1 MVAEPVVNQP
11 STSTNQIKKLKSE
24 IGSLKGRF
32 EEIKKQV
39 EQKTKYLKYGA
50 SGEIPEKPFYILI
63 KRKSGDWFLFGKYNT
78 EQEYKDAINKIK
90 SEKGRRHSNVSD
102 YYVTFSEKEVERF
115 LKGSRYKEKQYHE
128 KIKKEISRLPTTRWS
143 ENVREGLKVPEEKT
157 ISKEVAEYSGYSGK
171 PSGMMPRMSVGVWG
185 SISQPRKTNLP
196 SFGALGRTRQPTKIK
211 KTIIDHD
218 EFKELLD
225 QGYSRDELESQ
236 GIVDKFSRYY
246 QEKSVFPGA
255 VAYKPVSMN
264 QVFTRVTP
272 PKTPYQRRVER
283 GEKWQGFRPIPIQN
297 TMFRPFTIGMI
308 DPVTGE
314 RTTTYKPR
322 KYSLW

>member
-1 MVAEPVVNQP
+1 MVDEPVVNQP

-24 IGSLKGRF
+24 IGNLKGRF
-32 EEIKKQV
+32 TEIKKQV

-50 SGEIPEKPFYILI
+50 SGEIPEKPFYILV

-102 YYVTFSEKEVERF
+102 YYVTYSEKEVERF

-128 KIKKEISRLPTTRWS
+128 KIQKEISRLPTTRWS

-157 ISKEVAEYSGYSGK
+157 ISKEISQYSGYSGK
-171 PSGMMPRMSVGVWG
+171 PSGMMPRMAVGVFG
-185 SISQPRKTNLP
+185 SMSQPKRANLP
-196 SFGALGRTRQPTKIK
+196 SFGAPGRTRQPTKIK
-211 KTIIDHD
+211 KTVIDHD

-225 QGYSRDELESQ
+225 QGYTHDELESQ

-264 QVFTRVTP
+264 QTFTKVNP
-272 PKTPYQRRVER
+272 PKTEYQKRIAEGRPWEP
-283 GEKWQGFRPIPIQN
+283 FRPQQIQ
-297 TMFRPFTIGMI
+297 FKKLR
-308 DPVTGE
+308 
-314 RTTTYKPR
+314 
-322 KYSLW
+322 L